1 METQGKRTRL
11 LTWMSLACLAMGIID
26 ICSRLFGSVPE
37 TAQLAAIFPT
47 QSLMM
52 SLVWIIA
59 ALCLALMVGVLEI
72 ISGVF
77 GLSGRHLTSCVVM
90 GFIMVGTSIITLC
103 LDSTDGSGNALDIVS
118 DCITIAVTAFFT
130 YAAIQAKRTA

>member
-1 METQGKRTRL
+1 MATQGKRTRL

-37 TAQLAAIFPT
+37 TASIATIFPS
-47 QSLMM
+47 QALMA

-59 ALCLALMVGVLEI
+59 ATCLALMVGVLEI
-72 ISGVF
+72 ISGIF
-77 GLSGRHLTSCVVM
+77 GLSGRHLTSCMVM
-90 GFIMVGTSIITLC
+90 GFIMVGVSIVTLC
-103 LDSTDGSGNALDIVS
+103 IDSSDGSGNALDIVS

-130 YAAIQAKRTA
+130 YAAIQARRA

>member
-1 METQGKRTRL
+1 
-11 LTWMSLACLAMGIID
+11 MSLACLAMGIID

-52 SLVWIIA
+52 SLAWIIA
-59 ALCLALMVGVLEI
+59 AICLALMVGVLEI
-72 ISGVF
+72 ISGIF
-77 GLSGRHLTSCVVM
+77 GLHGRHLTACVIM
-90 GFIMVGTSIITLC
+90 GFIMVGVSIITLC

-130 YAAIQAKRTA
+130 YAAIQAKRA